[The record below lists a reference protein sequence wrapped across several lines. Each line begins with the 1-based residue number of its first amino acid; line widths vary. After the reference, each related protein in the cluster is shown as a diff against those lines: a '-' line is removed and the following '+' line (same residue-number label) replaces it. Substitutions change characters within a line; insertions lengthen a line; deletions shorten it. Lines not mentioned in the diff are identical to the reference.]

1 MCGAQRDTRCAMAV
15 GLLPSRMGV
24 PWSCGPCPDAPGQ
37 RPHPGSVDL
46 RSPLCPSIAENHGVD
61 ERTMRGVCPGSR
73 AGTKL
78 GVCHH
83 HALLHSRLQMQT
95 PAVAC
100 GRGVLCQ
107 DDLPSL
113 SARIAWKGA
122 FLYNALECA
131 H

>member
-1 MCGAQRDTRCAMAV
+1 M
-15 GLLPSRMGV
+15 
-24 PWSCGPCPDAPGQ
+24 
-37 RPHPGSVDL
+37 
-46 RSPLCPSIAENHGVD
+46 ENHSVD
-61 ERTMRGVCPGSR
+61 ERSMRGVFSGSR

-78 GVCHH
+78 VLCHH
-83 HALLHSRLQMQT
+83 HALLHSRLQFHT

-100 GRGVLCQ
+100 GRGVLWH

-131 H
+131 HLFTIQGRALQGGAVASPRTQAPPSEARASSETVRMPRWDTV